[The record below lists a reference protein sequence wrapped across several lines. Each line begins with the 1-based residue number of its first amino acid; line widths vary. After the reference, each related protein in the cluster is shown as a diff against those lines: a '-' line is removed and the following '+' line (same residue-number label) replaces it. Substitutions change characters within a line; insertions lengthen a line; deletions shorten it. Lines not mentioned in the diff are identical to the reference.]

1 MKSNNNSRS
10 NVKQFVFLLSFFLL
24 LSISQKI
31 YSQVDA
37 IPSDPAVVSA
47 GENLFNQ
54 NCKACHRIDQKL
66 IGPAL
71 QNVYDRQDI
80 AWILAFV
87 KNSQK
92 VIDSGDEYAVA
103 LYEEYNNVAM
113 TPFDFSDEEILSII
127 AYIKD
132 QTDNPPVAE
141 VTIAEG
147 EATPAEEQ
155 GIPSKYLNII
165 FAGLIVTL
173 VLLLVVLVMISSV
186 IKKHLQQRSG
196 LSESDKE
203 LIWQRFDVFAL
214 LKHKAFIGLTAFIVT
229 AVVFKGMIDQLYN
242 IGVQQ
247 GYSPKQ
253 PIAYSHKVHAGEF
266 EIDCNYCHTGV
277 TKSKNA
283 NIPSANICMNC
294 HSAITKGTKTDGG
307 TAEIEKI
314 YAAIENNKPIEWVRI
329 HNLPDLAYFNHA
341 QHVQVGGVECQT
353 CHGEIQEME
362 VVEQFS
368 NLTMGWCIDCHRT
381 TNVKT
386 KDNAYYDNLVQLH
399 NSVEALKVE
408 DIGGL
413 ECAKCHY

>member
-1 MKSNNNSRS
+1 MKLNNISKSNA
-10 NVKQFVFLLSFFLL
+10 KHFAFLLSLFLL
-24 LSISQKI
+24 VSISQKI
-31 YSQVDA
+31 YSQADT
-37 IPSDPAVVSA
+37 ISTDPGVVSA

-54 NCKACHRIDQKL
+54 NCKACHRINQTL

-103 LYEEYNNVAM
+103 LYEEYNKVAM
-113 TPFDFSDEEILSII
+113 TPFDFSDDEILSII
-127 AYIKD
+127 SYIKD

-141 VTIAEG
+141 VTTADG
-147 EATPAEEQ
+147 KATPTDGQ
-155 GIPSKYLNII
+155 GIPAKYLNII

-173 VLLLVVLVMISSV
+173 ILLLVVLVMISSV
-186 IKKHLQQRSG
+186 MQKYLHQKSG

-203 LIWQRFDVFAL
+203 LVGQRLDVFAL
-214 LKHKAFIGLTAFIVT
+214 LKHKAFIGLFAFIVT
-229 AVVFKGMIDQLYN
+229 AIVFKGIIDQLYN

-253 PIAYSHKVHAGEF
+253 PIAFSHKVHAGEF

-283 NIPSANICMNC
+283 NVPSPNICMNC
-294 HSAITKGTKTDGG
+294 HSAITKGTNTG
-307 TAEIEKI
+307 TVEIEKI
-314 YAAIENNKPIEWVRI
+314 YAAIDNNEPIEWVRI
-329 HNLPDLAYFNHA
+329 HNLPDFAYFNHS
-341 QHVQVGGVECQT
+341 QHVKVGGVECKT
-353 CHGEIQEME
+353 CHGPIEEME

-368 NLTMGWCIDCHRT
+368 NLTMGWCVDCHRT

-386 KDNAYYDNLVQLH
+386 KDNAYYDNLVLLH
-399 NSVEALKVE
+399 NSVESMKVE

>member
-1 MKSNNNSRS
+1 MDTR
-10 NVKQFVFLLSFFLL
+10 V
-24 LSISQKI
+24 
-31 YSQVDA
+31 
-37 IPSDPAVVSA
+37 
-47 GENLFNQ
+47 
-54 NCKACHRIDQKL
+54 
-66 IGPAL
+66 
-71 QNVYDRQDI
+71 
-80 AWILAFV
+80 V

-147 EATPAEEQ
+147 EATPGEEE

-186 IKKHLQQRSG
+186 IKKHLQKRSD

-203 LIWQRFDVFAL
+203 LIGQRFDVFAL
-214 LKHKAFIGLTAFIVT
+214 LKHKAFIGLIAFIVT

-381 TNVKT
+381 TNIKT

-399 NSVEALKVE
+399 NSVESMKVE
-408 DIGGL
+408 DLGGL